1 MSHVEESLDQRIE
14 RIRASLEHLQQAERW
29 PRAEVSD
36 REGDHHFSVRIEP
49 VTTPTSTRK
58 KDSS

>member
-1 MSHVEESLDQRIE
+1 MPQAEESLNQRIE
-14 RIRASLEHLQQAERW
+14 RIRASLEQLQQEEKW
-29 PRAEVSD
+29 PRAEVYD

-49 VTTPTSTRK
+49 TSTPASIRK